1 MNLKESI
8 LTTIIK
14 TPIGEM
20 VACATEK
27 GLCLLEFKERKDLN
41 KQLKSL
47 TSHFNSEII
56 SGHNSLL
63 LKLQEQFD
71 QYFNRNLKS
80 FNIPIHLVGTDFQKS
95 VWNLLRDI
103 PFGMT
108 ISYMDL
114 TKKLG
119 NPDAIRAVANA
130 NAANKIAIVIPCH
143 RVIGSDGKLTGYAG
157 SLWRKNY
164 LLKLEDET
172 MNKQLTIEGIL

>member
-8 LTTIIK
+8 LTTTIK

-63 LKLQEQFD
+63 LKLQEQLD
-71 QYFNRNLKS
+71 QYFNKKLRAFNL
-80 FNIPIHLVGTDFQKS
+80 PLYLVGTDFQKS
-95 VWNLLRDI
+95 VWNLLPDI

-164 LLKLEDET
+164 LLNLEDLNE
-172 MNKQLTIEGIL
+172 NKQLTITDIL